1 MAEERRHRIGRE
13 RIKYRTAANEPDQD
27 KIRAVCRAIERESGS
42 LGVRFVV
49 RQNGTTEFT
58 VRGSENQNEL
68 ALRLIHI
75 RLKGE
80 PMPEPPAVVVPLSVE
95 NVEQHNMQLSD
106 RREFACRQCAK
117 VWWRKVF
124 EYKPVSRCPRC
135 HVRYDP
141 IPKEREFGWG
151 KYRCPNCGN
160 VFTGR
165 AQAGVPAPCF
175 KCNQMVQPAEI
186 GPKPSTDDRDRRPRG
201 RHACEACNNGHIRPC
216 PSYSNIPY
224 FSVPHESTGS
234 TVSTFLTQKSE
245 IEHEFD

>member
-1 MAEERRHRIGRE
+1 MLLFFLLPLNIQRHRIGKE
-13 RIKYRTAANEPDQD
+13 RIKYKTTANEPDQD

-58 VRGSENQNEL
+58 VRGSEDQKEL
-68 ALRLIHI
+68 ALRLIHM
-75 RLKGE
+75 RLKGV
-80 PMPEPPAVVVPLSVE
+80 PMPEPPAVVFPLSAE
-95 NVEQHNMQLSD
+95 NVERHNEHLSD
-106 RREFACRQCAK
+106 RREFACRPCAY

-151 KYRCPNCGN
+151 RCPNCRN

-165 AQAGVPAPCF
+165 AQVGVPVHCF
-175 KCNQMVQPAEI
+175 KCNRMVFPDKI
-186 GPKPSTDDRDRRPRG
+186 GPKPARG

-216 PSYSNIPY
+216 TSYPHIPY
-224 FSVPHESTGS
+224 TSVPHESTGS
-234 TVSTFLTQKSE
+234 TVSTFLTQVSE
-245 IEHEFD
+245 IEHDFD